1 MDHTFRKSLFVLL
14 VLSSS
19 LVCHAQKTYALQWKT
34 DLSIVGLGLG
44 SGTMGWSFGK
54 KVKPFQ
60 PAELALLDRQDVF
73 QIDRKATY
81 LLSEKAAHAS
91 DVLFYAATL
100 APVLLLADPKISKEG
115 GVVSLL
121 YLETLTLAGGL
132 TQMTKNLA
140 RRPRPYTYNPSA
152 PMQLKQQRDARKSFF
167 SGHTSSTA
175 ASCFFAAKVWSDFHP
190 GNRWK
195 PAVWT
200 AAALIPAV
208 TGYFRIRA
216 GRHFFTD
223 VTVGYVVGATVGWFV
238 PYSHQ
243 GSRVQ

>member
-1 MDHTFRKSLFVLL
+1 MGHTFRKLSFVILLLCCSLIG
-14 VLSSS
+14 
-19 LVCHAQKTYALQWKT
+19 HAQKTYALHWQT
-34 DLSIVGLGLG
+34 DLSIAGLGLG
-44 SGTMGWSFGK
+44 AGTVGWAFGK
-54 KVKPFQ
+54 KVKPFTQ
-60 PAELALLDRQDVF
+60 TELALLDRKDVF
-73 QIDRKATY
+73 RIDRKATY
-81 LLSEKAAHAS
+81 WLSEKAAHNS

-100 APVLLLADPKISKEG
+100 APVLLLADPKIRKEG

-140 RRPRPYTYNPSA
+140 KRPRPYTYNPDA
-152 PMQLKQQRDARKSFF
+152 PLPLKQQRDARKSFF

-190 GNRWK
+190 GNKWK

-223 VTVGYVVGATVGWFV
+223 VTVGYVVGATVGWVV
-238 PYSHQ
+238 PYLHQ
-243 GSRVQ
+243 GSRFQ

>member
-1 MDHTFRKSLFVLL
+1 MFLLLCGSLIG
-14 VLSSS
+14 
-19 LVCHAQKTYALQWKT
+19 HAQKTYALQWQT
-34 DLSIVGLGLG
+34 DLSIAGLGLG
-44 SGTMGWSFGK
+44 TWTVGWAFGK
-54 KVKPFQ
+54 KDKPFIS
-60 PAELALLDRQDVF
+60 AELALLDRKDVYE
-73 QIDRKATY
+73 IDRKATY
-81 LLSEKAAHAS
+81 LLSENAAHTS
-91 DVLFYAATL
+91 DALFYAATI
-100 APVLLLADPKISKEG
+100 APIILLADPKIRKEG

-132 TQMTKNLA
+132 TLMTKNLA
-140 RRPRPYTYNPSA
+140 KRPRPYTYHPGA

-190 GNRWK
+190 GNKWK

-200 AAALIPAV
+200 AAAVIPAL

-223 VTVGYVVGATVGWFV
+223 VTVGYLVGATIGWFV

>member
-1 MDHTFRKSLFVLL
+1 MNRIQHSICLIILFSSQLL
-14 VLSSS
+14 I
-19 LVCHAQKTYALQWKT
+19 AQKIYTLQWKT
-34 DLSIVGLGLG
+34 DLTLSGLGLVT
-44 SGTMGWSFGK
+44 GTTGWALGK

-60 PAELALLDRQDVF
+60 PAELSLLDRKDVF
-73 QIDRKATY
+73 PLDRKATY
-81 LLSEKAAHAS
+81 LLSEKAAHTS
-91 DVLFYAATL
+91 DILFYAATI
-100 APVLLLADPKISKEG
+100 APIVLLADPKIRKEG

-132 TQMTKNLA
+132 TQMTKNLV

-152 PMQLKQQRDARKSFF
+152 PMPLKQQRDARKSFF

-190 GNRWK
+190 GNKWK

-200 AAALIPAV
+200 AAAVIPAL
-208 TGYFRIRA
+208 TGYFRIQA

-223 VTVGYVVGATVGWFV
+223 VTLGYMVGASVGYLI
-238 PYSHQ
+238 PHLHQ
-243 GSRVQ
+243 GSRF